1 MLAKIWGKGKTHP
14 LVMGIQTCIAIM
26 EISVV
31 VPQKAGNSC
40 TSRSRYTT
48 LGRIPEGLYILLQ
61 RYLLIYVH
69 GCSTGK
75 SQKSKID

>member
-14 LVMGIQTCIAIM
+14 LMMGMQTCTWK
-26 EISVV
+26 SCVV
-31 VPQKAGNSC
+31 VPQKAGNSY

-48 LGRIPEGLYILLQ
+48 NAHIPEGLYILLQ

-69 GCSTGK
+69 CCFTGN
-75 SQKSKID
+75 SQKLKID